1 MRDLGLHV
9 YWSRMPKTL
18 EVAFAVQKSD
28 DAYRKELK
36 LCLQIIY
43 KNLQSSLPIRGEE
56 GET

>member
-1 MRDLGLHV
+1 
-9 YWSRMPKTL
+9 MPKTL

-36 LCLQIIY
+36 LCLHIIY